1 VTGGGVSAAVL
12 ERNATAAIMIPARVI
27 APVHIISSLLCGEQ
41 KRQNHAV

>member
-1 VTGGGVSAAVL
+1 VTGDVAAAVP
-12 ERNATAAIMIPARVI
+12 ERKAIAAIMKVVARFI